1 MRNEENLINFTEL
14 TEEEQRRL
22 ARKGGKASVKAR
34 RERKQM
40 RETLEILLNMP
51 LKGGKEA
58 DVESIRNFAAIKGK
72 NISVQDALLLS
83 MIQRALKGN
92 VRAAE
97 YVRDTI
103 GENPIQQ
110 VEADVRNIVPVIGG
124 DDLLED

>member
-1 MRNEENLINFTEL
+1 MLKPGDLTPEQARENG
-14 TEEEQRRL
+14 
-22 ARKGGKASVKAR
+22 RKGGKASVKAK

-51 LKGGKEA
+51 LKGGKSA
-58 DVESIRNFAAIKGK
+58 DVEEIRNFAAIKGK

-103 GENPIQQ
+103 GENPIQK

-124 DDLLED
+124 DDMLED